1 MLIDLS
7 ALLRG
12 EIHSMDLDRDIE
24 PGTAP
29 DGIELLPGAH
39 LSGVITDGGGGYIRL
54 SAVAT
59 VPYRGE
65 CARCLEPVTGTLEFD
80 FDRTLVPEGVLSD
93 EQLEDGIDEYLVIRR
108 GILDIDEA
116 LSESVF
122 LEFPL
127 RVLCSDNCGGL
138 CPHCGRKLAEGET
151 CSCTSH
157 EIDPR
162 WASLGNIQ
170 WDEDPDDAENNVGD
184 ETDVH
189 GNR

>member
-24 PGTAP
+24 PGAAP

-59 VPYRGE
+59 VPYRSE
-65 CARCLEPVTGTLEFD
+65 CARCLETVTGEMEFD

-93 EQLEDGIDEYLVIRR
+93 EQLEEGIDEYLVIRR

-116 LSESVF
+116 LSESIF

-127 RVLCSDNCGGL
+127 RILCSEDCGGL
-138 CPHCGRKLAEGET
+138 CHRCGRKLALGET
-151 CSCTSH
+151 CLCSSR

-162 WASLGNIQ
+162 WSSLGNIQ